1 MSKDVLATNVNLKP
15 NIHLLDA
22 DFDCYKLSLKPIP
35 VLKNTYSFGLN
46 VVSHKQHDFSYSKAF
61 CFANHN
67 YLAADKFNTKNVFF
81 IDSSSRIRRYYVS
94 KERIDPPES
103 VFQLQTSSQVVE
115 ESEKLPPSLS
125 FPSTSLCVA
134 SDGSGVFSIV
144 KSGDRSLRS
153 CDKWK
158 LLYNNNSARPFVILD
173 SFCIEKNNKKYVD
186 VLTAGFK
193 KTSQDSSTVVV
204 LEWLSYESVDEKSTG
219 DNSAYFRLE
228 NSRIFEGK
236 SYPSHCTFVS
246 EKGISLASEHPFHY
260 KPKSNHDIP
269 KNTNENS
276 ISKKEDNNK
285 TSTPAK
291 FKWKQTDEDVEL
303 IFPVEKHVTKQHVV
317 CNFSSS
323 NIVVAVKNDLL
334 SEPVE
339 LLSGSLHMPS
349 DPEASSWILQD
360 SCLVVTIQK
369 LKEGYRWS
377 QVVIVKCL
385 FCYKIVE

>member
-1 MSKDVLATNVNLKP
+1 MSKDVCATKVNLRP

-35 VLKNTYSFGLN
+35 ILKNTYSFGLN

-103 VFQLQTSSQVVE
+103 VFQLQNSNQVVE

-134 SDGSGVFSIV
+134 SDGSGAFSII

-158 LLYNNNSARPFVILD
+158 LLYGNNSVRPCVILD
-173 SFCIEKNNKKYVD
+173 SFCVEKNSKNYVE
-186 VLTAGFK
+186 VLTAGFE
-193 KTSQDSSTVVV
+193 KTSQDSPTVVV
-204 LEWLSYESVDEKSTG
+204 LEWLSYESVDENCSG
-219 DNSAYFRLE
+219 DNSAHFRLE
-228 NSRIFEGK
+228 KSRLFEGK
-236 SYPSHCTFVS
+236 SYPSHSTFIS

-260 KPKSNHDIP
+260 KPKSNHTSSQ
-269 KNTNENS
+269 NTNENLV
-276 ISKKEDNNK
+276 SKKDDDNK
-285 TSTPAK
+285 TSTSAT
-291 FKWKQTDEDVEL
+291 FKWKQTDEDVEM
-303 IFPVEKHVTKQHVV
+303 IFPVDKHITKQHVV

-323 NIVVAVKNDLL
+323 NIVVAVKSDLL

-360 SCLVVTIQK
+360 SNLVVTIQK
-369 LKEGYRWS
+369 LNEGCRWS
-377 QVVIVKCL
+377 QVLSGKYLFCNKIVK
-385 FCYKIVE
+385 